1 MRERVL
7 RLCAAAMFMAL
18 APWSAM
24 LIWGGCAS
32 SQPAVKSAAIT
43 KPKAEVLGCA
53 QGQVMAMGYTIED
66 GNSEMGFLRA
76 SKVTTGTGTVIL
88 SGKQYA
94 DTISVS
100 VAEVNGKTTLQ
111 VNGLTRQANVLGGGL
126 AQPQGAVTNTFTS
139 EAVKEH
145 VATILSVCGGVVVP
159 ADKPGLDK
167 GNEGD
172 DEDYYD
178 Y

>member
-1 MRERVL
+1 MRQRVL
-7 RLCAAAMFMAL
+7 RLCAAVCFLAFAPWAAL
-18 APWSAM
+18 A
-24 LIWGGCAS
+24 IWGGCAS
-32 SQPAVKSAAIT
+32 SQPAVKSAAIK

-53 QGQVMAMGYTIED
+53 QGQIMALGYTIED

-100 VAEVNGKTTLQ
+100 IAEVNGKTTLQ
-111 VNGLTRQANVLGGGL
+111 VNGLTRQTNVLSGGL

-139 EAVKEH
+139 EAVKGH
-145 VATILSVCGGVVVP
+145 VATILRVCGGVKVP
-159 ADKPGLDK
+159 EDKPTLDDD
-167 GNEGD
+167 D
-172 DEDYYD
+172 DEDYD